1 MRAEASSEQVPTRIK
16 WGFLEDGTKVRI
28 ASKSGAI
35 IPKPGIEELEEY
47 TALAGFTGT
56 KVQLLT
62 GARPRVPRHI

>member
-35 IPKPGIEELEEY
+35 IPKPGIEEY
-47 TALAGFTGT
+47 TALTGFTGT